1 MYRKVN
7 IVIILV
13 RAEAF
18 GPEQGNNF
26 RLFCRFSLF
35 WLSRFD

>member
-1 MYRKVN
+1 MYRKVK
-7 IVIILV
+7 IFITLAI
-13 RAEAF
+13 AEAF